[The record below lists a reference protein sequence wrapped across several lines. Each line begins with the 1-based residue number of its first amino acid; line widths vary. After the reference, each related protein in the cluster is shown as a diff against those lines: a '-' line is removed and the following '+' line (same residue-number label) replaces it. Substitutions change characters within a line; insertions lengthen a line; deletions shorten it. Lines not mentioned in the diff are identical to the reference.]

1 MFRIFGHNISCDGN
15 PISITV
21 VEKTFTKFEMMTI
34 IIKAIVTI

>member
-21 VEKTFTKFEMMTI
+21 VGKNIYKI
-34 IIKAIVTI
+34 QNDDDNN